1 LRNGDILYPPC
12 VIVCHDTRYKENSY
26 TGLTRILGIG
36 KFGEFAT
43 FTLEEVSKQLV
54 DELRRRKQEFK
65 PSDRCAE
72 YAGSSFVLI
81 LRIYAPTNPGKRRRK
96 HELRVIS
103 PKKDLGLDTDQI
115 EKEARKRYHIP

>member
-1 LRNGDILYPPC
+1 M
-12 VIVCHDTRYKENSY
+12 IVCHDTRYKENSY

-43 FTLEEVSKQLV
+43 LTLEEVGKQLM

-65 PSDRCAE
+65 SEDRCAE

-81 LRIYAPTNPGKRRRK
+81 LRIYAPTNQGKRSRK
-96 HELRVIS
+96 HKLRLIS
-103 PKKDLGLDTDQI
+103 PRKDMGLDTDQI
-115 EKEARKRYHIP
+115 EKKVRKRYQIP